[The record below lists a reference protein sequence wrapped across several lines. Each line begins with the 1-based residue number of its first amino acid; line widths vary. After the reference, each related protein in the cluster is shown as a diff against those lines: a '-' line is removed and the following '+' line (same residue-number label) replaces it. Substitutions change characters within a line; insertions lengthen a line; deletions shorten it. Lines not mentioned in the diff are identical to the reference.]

1 MALAT
6 GDLDGCPGFARSA
19 SCQGSCSGCRSVSS
33 RACPICRA
41 IPALT
46 FGIVVRCGLDTFGSS
61 VIKGMRTS
69 QDGLTRCLA
78 SRMRARRAVK
88 RSASETLR
96 LPTLVR
102 SLTSGVLEAVMVSEL
117 TISRVADVGLELSA
131 LIRRIAS
138 RAVPWPMEACV

>member
-1 MALAT
+1 M
-6 GDLDGCPGFARSA
+6 
-19 SCQGSCSGCRSVSS
+19 
-33 RACPICRA
+33 
-41 IPALT
+41 
-46 FGIVVRCGLDTFGSS
+46 RCGLDTFGSS

-96 LPTLVR
+96 LPMPTLVR
-102 SLTSGVLEAVMVSEL
+102 SLTSGALEAVMVSEL